1 MKSKAVQ
8 IGGSHYKGF
17 VYEPFEIAHANHYD
31 GECLSILKY
40 VMRHEM
46 KAGAVDLL
54 KAIHIVDI
62 RADLIEKHGNSPIAR
77 DTIPP
82 SEFIPANGI
91 KAPEAMVLT
100 NLHAWA
106 AQGAPFPDRETAHFL
121 KDQIDG
127 LIHVYYPRGRPQ

>member
-1 MKSKAVQ
+1 MESKSVQ
-8 IGGSHYKGF
+8 IGGDHYKGF

-46 KAGAVDLL
+46 KAGAVDLR
-54 KAIHIVDI
+54 KAMHIVDI
-62 RADLIEKHGNSPIAR
+62 RADLIEKHGDSPIGR

-82 SEFIPANGI
+82 SEFIPANSI

-100 NLHAWA
+100 NLHSWA
-106 AQGAPFPDRETAHFL
+106 LQGAPFPDRETATFI
-121 KDQIDG
+121 KGQIAD
-127 LIHVYYPRGRPQ
+127 LITIYYPGETQ